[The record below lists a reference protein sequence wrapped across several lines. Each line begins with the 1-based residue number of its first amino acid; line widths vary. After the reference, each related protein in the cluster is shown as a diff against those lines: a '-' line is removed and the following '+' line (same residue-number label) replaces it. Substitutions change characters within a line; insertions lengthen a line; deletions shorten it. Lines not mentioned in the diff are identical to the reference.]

1 MFTNKGR
8 PTDTTL
14 PALPD
19 PIQPRRATPGR
30 AGIASIIAN
39 GVKITGTIDAD
50 GAELQVDGEV
60 EGDVHGGSLT
70 VGDTGMIKGNVISE
84 SVTVHGRVE
93 GSVRARKVMLARNAH
108 VLGDIVHQSL
118 SVEMGAVF
126 EGQCRY
132 LQDPLSQAGAG
143 QPAHP
148 QAAPQ
153 PQATPQPQAAP
164 LQERSPE
171 RSPFSSFG
179 SDRSNDDEDRLV
191 SGVIVTGNT

>member
-8 PTDTTL
+8 QTDTTM

-19 PIQPRRATPGR
+19 PIQPRRPASGR

-50 GAELQVDGEV
+50 GAELQVDGEI
-60 EGDVHGGSLT
+60 EGNVRGGSLT
-70 VGDTGMIKGNVISE
+70 VGDTGMVKGDIVSE

-132 LQDPLSQAGAG
+132 LQDPLSQSGSGA
-143 QPAHP
+143 PASP
-148 QAAPQ
+148 QIVAPQ
-153 PQATPQPQAAP
+153 ERPAA
-164 LQERSPE
+164 SGGA
-171 RSPFSSFG
+171 FSGFG
-179 SDRSNDDEDRLV
+179 EASSDDRLV
-191 SGVIVTGNT
+191 SGVIVTGTSS

>member
-19 PIQPRRATPGR
+19 PIPPRRPATGR

-39 GVKITGTIDAD
+39 GVKITGTIDAN
-50 GAELQVDGEV
+50 GAELQVDGEI
-60 EGDVHGGSLT
+60 EGNVFGGSLT
-70 VGDTGMIKGNVISE
+70 VGDTGMVKGDVVSE

-132 LQDPLSQAGAG
+132 LQDPLSQSGPG
-143 QPAHP
+143 QPA
-148 QAAPQ
+148 Q
-153 PQATPQPQAAP
+153 PQVVPAH
-164 LQERSPE
+164 ER
-171 RSPFSSFG
+171 SSFG
-179 SDRSNDDEDRLV
+179 SFGDPDDDERLV
-191 SGVIVTGNT
+191 SGVIVTGASN

>member
-8 PTDTTL
+8 PGDANM

-19 PIQPRRATPGR
+19 PMTQRRQTTGR
-30 AGIASIIAN
+30 SAIASIIAN
-39 GVKITGTIDAD
+39 GVKITGTIEAD
-50 GAELQVDGEV
+50 GAELQIDGEI
-60 EGDVHGGSLT
+60 EGNVRGGSVT
-70 VGDTGMIKGNVISE
+70 VGDTGMVKGDMVSE

-132 LQDPLSQAGAG
+132 LQDPLSQSGPG
-143 QPAHP
+143 MPS
-148 QAAPQ
+148 APQ
-153 PQATPQPQAAP
+153 IVKPA
-164 LQERSPE
+164 ERP
-171 RSPFSSFG
+171 SSFG
-179 SDRSNDDEDRLV
+179 NAGSVFGEPDNDAHHMGGVVVSSN
-191 SGVIVTGNT
+191 

>member
-1 MFTNKGR
+1 MFTNKANGR
-8 PTDTTL
+8 TDTNL

-19 PIQPRRATPGR
+19 PQQQRRAPSR
-30 AGIASIIAN
+30 SGIASIIAN

-50 GAELQVDGEV
+50 GAELQVDGEI
-60 EGDVHGGSLT
+60 EGNVRGGSLT
-70 VGDTGMIKGNVISE
+70 VGDTGMVKGDVVSE

-132 LQDPLSQAGAG
+132 LQDPLSQAGPG
-143 QPAHP
+143 TPA
-148 QAAPQ
+148 Q
-153 PQATPQPQAAP
+153 PQVVQPGEQ
-164 LQERSPE
+164 RSA
-171 RSPFSSFG
+171 FG
-179 SDRSNDDEDRLV
+179 GQGSVFGDPDDNRMV
-191 SGVIVTGNT
+191 SGVIVTGASN

>member
-8 PTDTTL
+8 PESNV

-19 PIQPRRATPGR
+19 PAPQRRSAPTR
-30 AGIASIIAN
+30 SGIASIIAN
-39 GVKITGTIDAD
+39 GVKITGTIEAD
-50 GAELQVDGEV
+50 GAELQVDGEI
-60 EGDVHGGSLT
+60 EGNVRGGSVT
-70 VGDTGMIKGNVISE
+70 VGDTGMIKGDMVSE

-132 LQDPLSQAGAG
+132 LQDPLSQSGPG
-143 QPAHP
+143 TPASP
-148 QAAPQ
+148 QIVQ
-153 PQATPQPQAAP
+153 TPAQQ
-164 LQERSPE
+164 SY
-171 RSPFSSFG
+171 SGSVFG
-179 SDRSNDDEDRLV
+179 EPSNDDRMV
-191 SGVIVTGNT
+191 SGVIVTGTSN

>member
-8 PTDTTL
+8 PTDTPL
-14 PALPD
+14 PVLPD
-19 PIQPRRATPGR
+19 PVPARRPSSGR

-39 GVKITGTIDAD
+39 GVKITGNIDAD

-60 EGDVHGGSLT
+60 HGTVSGGSLT
-70 VGDTGMIKGNVISE
+70 VGDTGMVKGDVISE
-84 SVTVHGRVE
+84 SVTVHGRIE

-132 LQDPLSQAGAG
+132 LQDPLSQPGHA
-143 QPAHP
+143 QPAPP
-148 QAAPQ
+148 QVM
-153 PQATPQPQAAP
+153 QA
-164 LQERSPE
+164 PE
-171 RSPFSSFG
+171 RPSSSF
-179 SDRSNDDEDRLV
+179 SNSVFGDNDQDERLV
-191 SGVIVTGNT
+191 SGVIVTGASN